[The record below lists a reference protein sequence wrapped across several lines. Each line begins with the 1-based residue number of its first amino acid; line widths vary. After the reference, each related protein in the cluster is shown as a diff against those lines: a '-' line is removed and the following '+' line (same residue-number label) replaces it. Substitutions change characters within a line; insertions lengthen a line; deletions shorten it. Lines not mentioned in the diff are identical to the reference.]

1 MATDLAGV
9 LWSANQDLAEA
20 CLSHTFVRGL
30 ATGSLPL
37 DSFRQYVAQD
47 SFFLEAFARAYASAL
62 ALAPDRE
69 DLVAFYELIGGVLE
83 ELKLHGSYAARWGV
97 DLSTVTPSAAT
108 LAYTD
113 FLQLAARSGS
123 LGQICAAMT
132 PCMRLYAFLGQA
144 LQAYVHVCWSCEFL

>member
-1 MATDLAGV
+1 L
-9 LWSANQDLAEA
+9 
-20 CLSHTFVRGL
+20 
-30 ATGSLPL
+30 
-37 DSFRQYVAQD
+37 
-47 SFFLEAFARAYASAL
+47 AL
-62 ALAPDRE
+62 ALDRE
-69 DLVAFYELIGGVLE
+69 GLVALYELIGGVLE

-144 LQAYVHVCWSCEFL
+144 LQARSVANDYAEWVETYASPAFEALAHTLETLLHRYASDTAAVRTVYRRAMQLETAFFSAAM

>member
-9 LWSANQDLAEA
+9 LWSANQDLAGA
-20 CLSHTFVRGL
+20 CLSHPFVRGL

-37 DSFRQYVAQD
+37 DSFHQYVAQD

-69 DLVAFYELIGGVLE
+69 GLVAFYELIGGVLE
-83 ELKLHGSYAARWGV
+83 ELKLHGSYAARWGI

-113 FLQLAARSGS
+113 FLQSSRSLREPGPN
-123 LGQICAAMT
+123 LRGDDPVHA
-132 PCMRLYAFLGQA
+132 PVRLSRSSPASP
-144 LQAYVHVCWSCEFL
+144 VRRE